1 MCCMC
6 DPFLTSVRLRC
17 FQEMYKKMEL
27 QTFTVYR
34 WYPGIQFFL
43 FHFSL
48 LTFHLGD
55 WWDYTYTKKA
65 PLVFSSPCLALGWLN
80 TLALVWHPATVANHY
95 ETHNKR

>member
-27 QTFTVYR
+27 QTFKQV
-34 WYPGIQFFL
+34 FFFY
-43 FHFSL
+43 FHSF
-48 LTFHLGD
+48 TFHLGD

-80 TLALVWHPATVANHY
+80 TLALVWHPAIVANHY

>member
-27 QTFTVYR
+27 QTFFKQV
-34 WYPGIQFFL
+34 FFFYL
-43 FHFSL
+43 
-48 LTFHLGD
+48 
-55 WWDYTYTKKA
+55 
-65 PLVFSSPCLALGWLN
+65 LGWLN
-80 TLALVWHPATVANHY
+80 TLALVWHPAIVANHY

>member
-1 MCCMC
+1 VCCMC

-17 FQEMYKKMEL
+17 FQEMYKKN
-27 QTFTVYR
+27 
-34 WYPGIQFFL
+34 GIADIY
-43 FHFSL
+43 SL
-48 LTFHLGD
+48 HSFTFHLGD

-80 TLALVWHPATVANHY
+80 TLALVWHPAIVANHY

>member
-1 MCCMC
+1 VCCMC

-34 WYPGIQFFL
+34 WYRYPGIQFFL

-55 WWDYTYTKKA
+55 WWDYSTHVYKKSTVSLLF
-65 PLVFSSPCLALGWLN
+65 PLPGTWLA
-80 TLALVWHPATVANHY
+80 
-95 ETHNKR
+95 

>member
-27 QTFTVYR
+27 QTFTGGYR
-34 WYPGIQFFL
+34 YTNFFYFHSSL
-43 FHFSL
+43 FTL
-48 LTFHLGD
+48 VIGGTTP
-55 WWDYTYTKKA
+55 YTYTKKA

>member
-27 QTFTVYR
+27 QTFTVYT
-34 WYPGIQFFL
+34 PSL
-43 FHFSL
+43 FTL
-48 LTFHLGD
+48 VIG
-55 WWDYTYTKKA
+55 WDYTYTKKA
-65 PLVFSSPCLALGWLN
+65 PLVFSSPCLALSWLN
-80 TLALVWHPATVANHY
+80 TLALVWHPAIVANHY

>member
-1 MCCMC
+1 MLPGNVQKNGIA
-6 DPFLTSVRLRC
+6 DIYS
-17 FQEMYKKMEL
+17 L
-27 QTFTVYR
+27 QFTGGWV
-34 WYPGIQFFL
+34 PGYTIFFY
-43 FHFSL
+43 FHSF
-48 LTFHLGD
+48 TFHLGD